1 VTLALLQLVQVLLVQ
16 LVRLALLLV
25 VAPLELVELPCL
37 QKKIGVQ
44 KKLAQKNLRQLE
56 NLAYLF

>member
-1 VTLALLQLVQVLLVQ
+1 VQLVLLVQ
-16 LVRLALLLV
+16 RVLAQLLF